1 MKPTPIPMMPVLGC
15 LIGIGTIGLA
25 LWHHFAE
32 ATPNYGLVALETVDR
47 VQMEEVVPLRYYD
60 TPIAI
65 ETAEIIVT
73 SSGFSPDR
81 SAYSR
86 SVQRATPEPREPE
99 YEPKYIGSLGRGDQA
114 KIMIVWKPGTDPQTH
129 AIGDETPW
137 GRLTDV
143 TNKDLI
149 FDRSGVR
156 ISLSIY

>member
-15 LIGIGTIGLA
+15 LIGIGTIGFA

-32 ATPNYGLVALETVDR
+32 VNSNSRALALEDVHR

-73 SSGFSPDR
+73 FSGFSPDR

-86 SVQRATPEPREPE
+86 SVQRASPEPREPE
-99 YEPKYIGSLGRGDQA
+99 YEPKYIGSLGRGDQVRV
-114 KIMIVWKPGTDPQTH
+114 MIVWRPGEEARSH
-129 AIGDETPW
+129 KIGDQTPW
-137 GRLTDV
+137 GTV
-143 TNKDLI
+143 TKITAMEILFNAPDQARTL
-149 FDRSGVR
+149 
-156 ISLSIY
+156 SLF